1 MFTVVFY
8 VYVLCYVSE
17 RTMSWEHDIQ
27 LLVQLLNMLSPYIVA
42 IYRFMNTSWRY

>member
-8 VYVLCYVSE
+8 VNVLCYVSE
-17 RTMSWEHDIQ
+17 CTMSLDHDIQ
-27 LLVQLLNMLSPYIVA
+27 LLVHLLNMLSSYIVA